1 MIPEPAPPGV
11 TGSRYRDSD
20 IGNSPSLGGMAAD
33 EILQG
38 GEIVHF
44 KYVKRADVRRY
55 LDAGWIVC
63 QVLRPCHHDDYAVI
77 MEWSKPEPMPDMEA
91 GRPGSNV
98 EGAGDDRPS
107 DGRSAA

>member
-77 MEWSKPEPMPDMEA
+77 MEWDKGGEPPEMDS
-91 GRPGSNV
+91 GRQGSDV
-98 EGAGDDRPS
+98 AGAGNDRS
-107 DGRSAA
+107 GDGRSAA